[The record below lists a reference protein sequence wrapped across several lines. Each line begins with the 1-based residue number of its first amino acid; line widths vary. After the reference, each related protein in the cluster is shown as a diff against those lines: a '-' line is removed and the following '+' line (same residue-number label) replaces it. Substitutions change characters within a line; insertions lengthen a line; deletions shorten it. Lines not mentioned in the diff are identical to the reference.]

1 MSRSSAEAPKSRG
14 SFAMVAAFL
23 FGLPVGVGLLWF
35 LHHGPYQDSDFV
47 EYVKHPVE
55 MTEVVMF
62 CCAVGAMLAKIIAAL
77 GEWSVRRR
85 ELLPAWSGDPV
96 PVSEAG
102 SLRSHLA
109 ALGRGVQRS
118 FLGRRIANVL
128 DFVESRGSVGELDD
142 QLRTLADNDVMTQE
156 GSYALLRFITWAI
169 PILGFLG
176 TVLGIT
182 NAIKG
187 VTPEVL
193 EKSLSGVT
201 DGLATAFD
209 STALAL
215 FLTMILMLCSSL
227 LERLEQGI
235 LEKVDAYVDAELS
248 HRFERTGPESSQ
260 FVDALRQNTQ
270 VLLKSTEQLVDR
282 QATLWSRSLEK
293 ADRAWNETGHVHQQ
307 QLTTSLTQAL
317 ESTLTRH
324 TQRLTELEEK
334 LLGRGQ
340 ALVQGMAQVAQALS
354 KQSEALMQPP
364 RRRGATGSPSGNAAA
379 KSRGAGR
386 RGHIRRSRA
395 KPDRGDSPFDHA
407 RGSDDAGDPLDA
419 EARCVKEP
427 HEASPAQTA
436 SLDVPVPRR
445 AAGSDGGAHTSV
457 ARHGSPQQ
465 NRGPQQSP

>member
-1 MSRSSAEAPKSRG
+1 M
-14 SFAMVAAFL
+14 
-23 FGLPVGVGLLWF
+23 
-35 LHHGPYQDSDFV
+35 
-47 EYVKHPVE
+47 
-55 MTEVVMF
+55 
-62 CCAVGAMLAKIIAAL
+62 
-77 GEWSVRRR
+77 
-85 ELLPAWSGDPV
+85 
-96 PVSEAG
+96 
-102 SLRSHLA
+102 
-109 ALGRGVQRS
+109 QRS

-354 KQSEALMQPP
+354 KQSETLVRLQEGEAQLVRLQETLHQNLAAL
-364 RRRGATGSPSGNAAA
+364 A
-379 KSRGAGR
+379 GAGTFEEAVQSLTAAIHLLTTR
-386 RGHIRRSRA
+386 VSSG
-395 KPDRGDSPFDHA
+395 G
-407 RGSDDAGDPLDA
+407 AGDTLGA
-419 EARCVKEP
+419 EARRVKES
-427 HEASPAQTA
+427 HEASSPQAA
-436 SLDVPVPRR
+436 SLDVPVPGR
-445 AAGSDGGAHTSV
+445 AAGSDGGAYIVV
-457 ARHGSPQQ
+457 ACHGSAEQNRRPQQ
-465 NRGPQQSP
+465 GTGDPFAIAGAATPE